1 MHLLQFIK
9 LEICILC
16 LCWISGPQ
24 DKSLIKHHWKKS
36 KSMLN
41 SFNLFHP
48 VDLEEATAQY
58 LTIAFENSYLNFTFW
73 KFFVMMISPNTSTS
87 YVIVPSGVFIQFLV
101 FWWIWRYSFNQ
112 DVSLKFSKCKM
123 LKHLGS
129 MLLAQIS
136 DLFCF
141 NYTGEGCFM
150 SEADILL

>member
-1 MHLLQFIK
+1 
-9 LEICILC
+9 
-16 LCWISGPQ
+16 
-24 DKSLIKHHWKKS
+24 
-36 KSMLN
+36 
-41 SFNLFHP
+41 
-48 VDLEEATAQY
+48 
-58 LTIAFENSYLNFTFW
+58 
-73 KFFVMMISPNTSTS
+73 MMISPNTSTS